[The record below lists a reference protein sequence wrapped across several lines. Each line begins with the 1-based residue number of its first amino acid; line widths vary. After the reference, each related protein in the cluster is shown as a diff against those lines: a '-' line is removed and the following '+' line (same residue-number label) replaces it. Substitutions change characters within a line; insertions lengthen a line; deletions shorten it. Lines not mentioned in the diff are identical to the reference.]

1 MNSFYMSLGFSY
13 AIVWLAVFFS
23 YFVHMRRAHSYGI
36 RPLEGAF
43 SGIAGVLGVHVVYTT
58 SVFAARI
65 GLLPRRYFLAVQS
78 PTFQVVYTC
87 LMIFVGILLLFM
99 VYDRFKRLSRE
110 LARQSLYARYRDMI
124 EADSRAILLFQADD
138 TLVEINRVGREWMN
152 GSVENMQGQTILEAI
167 SRLQPDNAQEM
178 LQQLMK
184 KETIEIRIGERII
197 SDFELSQLVD
207 EQGKAAGSMLCMRD
221 VTEDKKF
228 QKEIIQSEKLAVV
241 GQLAA
246 ATAHEIR
253 NPLTSIKGFLQLME
267 QRLKG
272 NQHESEMKEYTRIMV
287 EEVDRMEKIIR
298 DFLLMTKPSDVTRE
312 QADLNAVIERMLVL
326 VQNQATLRNIQVVTD
341 FMPLPHVLMHKEAIQ
356 QVILNLL
363 RNAFEAMNIGGVLT
377 LKTFEEVK
385 YMAVVV
391 NDTGIGMTEEEIAN
405 LGSPF
410 YSTKTE
416 GTGLGLTVSSKIIR
430 EHGGLLEV
438 ESVKGVG
445 TTITIKLPR

>member
-1 MNSFYMSLGFSY
+1 LQ
-13 AIVWLAVFFS
+13 
-23 YFVHMRRAHSYGI
+23 MRRAQSNGV

-43 SGIAGVLGVHVVYTT
+43 SGIAMVLAIHVLFSTI
-58 SVFAARI
+58 VFAAQV
-65 GLLPRRYFLAVQS
+65 GVLPRIIYLVSSS
-78 PTFQVVYTC
+78 PAFRVGYVC
-87 LMIFVGILLLFM
+87 CMIVAGVLLLFS
-99 VYDRFKRLSRE
+99 VYRRFKRLYSE
-110 LARQSLYARYRDMI
+110 MALTGLYARYRYMI
-124 EADSRAILLFQADD
+124 EADPRAILLFQTDD
-138 TLVEINRVGREWMN
+138 KLVEINRVGREWMN
-152 GSVENMQGQTILEAI
+152 GSSSVTELHGQPILEVLK
-167 SRLQPDNAQEM
+167 RLQPDNPEE
-178 LQQLMK
+178 LLERLLRR
-184 KETIEIRIGERII
+184 ETIEIRLGDRII
-197 SDFELSQLVD
+197 SDCELAQLVD
-207 EQGKAAGSMLCMRD
+207 EEGISAGRMLCMRD

-253 NPLTSIKGFLQLME
+253 NPLTSIKGFLQLQE

-272 NQHESEMKEYTRIMV
+272 NQHESEMMEYTRIMV

-312 QADLNAVIERMLVL
+312 QVDLNAVIERMLVL
-326 VQNQATLRNIQVVTD
+326 VQNQATLRNINVETA

-363 RNAFEAMNIGGVLT
+363 QNAFEAMNIGGTLT
-377 LKTFEEVK
+377 LKTYEEVK
-385 YMAVVV
+385 YVAVVV
-391 NDTGIGMTEEEIAN
+391 IDTGVGMTDEEIAN

-430 EHGGLLEV
+430 EHGGVLDV
-438 ESVKGVG
+438 DSVKGVG
-445 TTITIKLPR
+445 TTITIKLPK

>member
-1 MNSFYMSLGFSY
+1 MKPYFQVLGWCY
-13 AIVWLAVFFS
+13 ALVWLAVFCS
-23 YFVHMRRAHSYGI
+23 YFLHMRRAKSFGI

-43 SGIAGVLGVHVVYTT
+43 SGIALVLGIQVLCST
-58 SVFAARI
+58 SVYAARL
-65 GLLPRRYFLAVQS
+65 GYLPRGYLRAVQS
-78 PTFQVVYTC
+78 APFQLAYITVMTLIGVW
-87 LMIFVGILLLFM
+87 LLFS
-99 VYDRFKRLSRE
+99 VNRRIKRLYGE
-110 LARQSLYARYRDMI
+110 MAKNGLYCRYRDMI
-124 EADSRAILLFQADD
+124 EADPRAILLFQSDGK
-138 TLVEINRVGREWMN
+138 LMEINRSGREWMN
-152 GSVENMQGQTILEAI
+152 GSVVDLQGLTVLDVL
-167 SRLQPDNAQEM
+167 SRLQPDHAHEM
-178 LQQLMK
+178 LQRLQN
-184 KETIEIRIGERII
+184 KETLEVRVGERIL
-197 SDFELSQLVD
+197 SDFELSELVD
-207 EQGKAAGSMLCMRD
+207 EQGHAAGSMLCMRD

-253 NPLTSIKGFLQLME
+253 NPLTSIKGFLQLLE
-267 QRLKG
+267 HRLKG
-272 NQHESEMKEYTRIMV
+272 NQHESEIKEYTRIMV

-326 VQNQATLRNIQVVTD
+326 VQNQATLRNIEVVTD
-341 FMPLPHVLMHKEAIQ
+341 LMPLPHVLMHKEAIQ

-377 LKTFEEVK
+377 LKTYEEVK
-385 YMAVVV
+385 YVAVVV
-391 NDTGIGMTEEEIAN
+391 NDTGVGMTEEEIAN

-438 ESVKGVG
+438 ESVKNVG